1 MSDSCNP
8 MDCSLPGSSVHG
20 ILQARILEWF
30 VISFSKGS
38 SQSRNWTWVSCITG
52 RFFTNWAMRI
62 LTEHFLQGWT
72 TADKLPLI
80 FSLGN
85 VLISPSFL
93 QDILL
98 DTEFLVDNFLLS
110 ALIYVILLPVDL
122 RDYEKKSAYTLFE
135 DPLYVMSCFSCAIFK
150 ICSLFLSFASLAWC
164 AWWES
169 LCTYPIEFVELHGCV
184 GLCPL
189 ISPLIF

>member
-1 MSDSCNP
+1 MSDSCDP

-20 ILQARILEWF
+20 ILLARILEWF

-38 SQSRNWTWVSCITG
+38 SQPRTWTLVSCITG
-52 RFFTNWAMRI
+52 RFFTSWAMRI

-85 VLISPSFL
+85 LNFTFIFAGYFIRYRILGWQFSPFSTYICHLTACWPPWLWKEISLYSFWGSL
-93 QDILL
+93 VCDELLLMCYFQDLL
-98 DTEFLVDNFLLS
+98 FVSVFCKFGMMCLVRISLYLS
-110 ALIYVILLPVDL
+110 CL
-122 RDYEKKSAYTLFE
+122 
-135 DPLYVMSCFSCAIFK
+135 
-150 ICSLFLSFASLAWC
+150 
-164 AWWES
+164 
-169 LCTYPIEFVELHGCV
+169 EFVELHGCV